1 MVLHLSTS
9 YNIKVTVYI
18 YYLFVCFVYLIDV
31 DGLSFELLKVAFEFI
46 VTFQWTLNV

>member
-9 YNIKVTVYI
+9 YKGYIVYI
-18 YYLFVCFVYLIDV
+18 LFIRLHLIDV